1 MSDPWAFGWT
11 QILTICGLAISA
23 LFAFRGLR
31 TFDKW
36 RQEQIEQ
43 RKIEVALEALA
54 MAYEAKYVFEQIR
67 SRLSTSV
74 EWQDM
79 PQIAGE
85 NDSERLRRGSYYAIF
100 KRMQRHSDFFDRT
113 WKLQPKFMA
122 VFGVDS
128 EKTFGL
134 LHKARSSIEVACET
148 LMWEFKEQPSREDKE
163 NRDFWLQMRTDIWA
177 SPGPRAERDQ
187 VGRDLDSFVEKI
199 EVLCRPV
206 IKQGYKAP
214 KAP

>member
-11 QILTICGLAISA
+11 QIFAISGLAISA
-23 LFAFRGLR
+23 WFAYRGLR

-54 MAYEAKYVFEQIR
+54 TAYEAKYVFEEIR
-67 SRLSTSV
+67 SRLSTSA

-85 NDSERLRRGSYYAIF
+85 SDLERQKRGSYYAIF
-100 KRMQRHSDFFDRT
+100 KRLRRNRDFFDRT

-122 VFGVDS
+122 VFGAES
-128 EKTFGL
+128 ERAFKL
-134 LHKARSSIEVACET
+134 LHKARSTIEVSCEM
-148 LMWEFKEQPSREDKE
+148 LMWEFKEQPRREDKD
-163 NRDFWLQMRTDIWA
+163 NHDLWLQMRADIWA
-177 SPGPRAERDQ
+177 SPGSRTERDQ
-187 VGRDLDSFVEKI
+187 VGRNLDNFVSKI
-199 EVLCRPV
+199 EALCRPV
-206 IKQGYKAP
+206 IQQGYKSA
-214 KAP
+214 KAS